1 MEIQAT
7 APNPRLL
14 LARLERRERQRS
26 RPRGGFSCQ
35 LSDALLGVLADDV
48 DGDPGGRVGRPTR
61 FVEEDSLPAGG
72 RGVIPGRTADPRRD
86 VRRELRRKE
95 TATSGDI
102 ALVAEDA
109 KDQRAAAGE
118 AAASASQ
125 PSSTTGWGTAHDVR
139 RAAEA
144 KSASSPLHP
153 FPTAYVI
160 TEPRVA
166 YRFNLGD

>member
-1 MEIQAT
+1 MTRYSVCWQTTLTVTPVGALVGPPVSWKKT
-7 APNPRLL
+7 ACQPVDVGLSPDGRLIR
-14 LARLERRERQRS
+14 AEM
-26 RPRGGFSCQ
+26 F
-35 LSDALLGVLADDV
+35 
-48 DGDPGGRVGRPTR
+48 VGN
-61 FVEEDSLPAGG
+61 
-72 RGVIPGRTADPRRD
+72 
-86 VRRELRRKE
+86 LRRKE

-109 KDQRAAAGE
+109 KDQRAAPGE